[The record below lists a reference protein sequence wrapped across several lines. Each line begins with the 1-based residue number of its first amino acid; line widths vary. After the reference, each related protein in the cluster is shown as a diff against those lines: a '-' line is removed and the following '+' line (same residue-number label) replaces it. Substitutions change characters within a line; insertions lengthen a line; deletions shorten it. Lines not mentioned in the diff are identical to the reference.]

1 MPAAPE
7 ACSGMRASAYSVVAM
22 STAESALPVAG
33 SVSAC
38 LVVRNEEAVIERCLA
53 SLDGVVDEI
62 VLVHDGEC
70 EDRTLEIA
78 ERHHCRIFVRALVG
92 HAEASTVFAFEQAR
106 GEWILSLDA
115 DEFLSEPLA
124 RALRE
129 LIVDEHAN
137 GYELLWRMWDGER
150 YITERGPYKLALFR
164 RSRVHLLGTIHGIEI
179 VDPPVRRVDLQL
191 EHRPRYNN
199 FALRTV
205 LTKWRRW
212 ARINARE
219 FVTPLSEAPSFNWDG
234 PHDWPPRRRL
244 LNRLSPLLFVVY
256 VPVVLLINVWRERSV
271 YRLGENLRMS
281 LYQGL
286 YAGMVQF
293 YVAKYTYIGGEAS
306 SASEPPRPGTEL
318 G

>member
-1 MPAAPE
+1 MDSAETAQL
-7 ACSGMRASAYSVVAM
+7 AS
-22 STAESALPVAG
+22 G

-38 LVVRNEEAVIERCLA
+38 LVVRNEEVVIERCLH
-53 SLDGVVDEI
+53 SLDGFVDEV

-78 ERHHCRIFVRALVG
+78 RAHGCRIFMRPLVG
-92 HAEASTVFAFEQAR
+92 HAEASTVFAFGEAR

-115 DEFLSEPLA
+115 DEYLSEQLA
-124 RALRE
+124 VGLAE
-129 LIVDEHAN
+129 LVADDRTN

-150 YITERGPYKLALFR
+150 YITEQGPYKLALFR
-164 RSRVHLLGTIHGIEI
+164 RSHVHLLGTIHGVEV
-179 VDPPVRRVDLQL
+179 VDPPVRRVQLQL
-191 EHRPRYNN
+191 EHRPPYNN

-219 FVTPLSEAPSFNWDG
+219 FTSPLADVPRFNWSG
-234 PHDWPPRRRL
+234 PAEWPPRRRL
-244 LNRLSPLLFVVY
+244 LNRLSPLLFLPY
-256 VPVVLLINVWRERSV
+256 VPVVLLVNLWRERNV
-271 YRLGENLRMS
+271 YAIGENLRMS

-293 YVAKYTYIGGEAS
+293 YVAKDTYLGRGAS
-306 SASEPPRPGTEL
+306 AAGDPPRPGA
-318 G
+318 GNR

>member
-1 MPAAPE
+1 MI
-7 ACSGMRASAYSVVAM
+7 SAD
-22 STAESALPVAG
+22 TALSPTG
-33 SVSAC
+33 TVSAC
-38 LVVRNEEAVIERCLA
+38 LVVRNEEAVIERCLQ
-53 SLDGVVDEI
+53 SLDGVVDEV

-70 EDRTLEIA
+70 EDGTLQIA
-78 ERHHCRIFVRALVG
+78 ERHGCRIFVRPLVG

-115 DEFLSEPLA
+115 DEFLGEPLA
-124 RALRE
+124 RGLRE
-129 LIVDEHAN
+129 LIADPQVN

-150 YITERGPYKLALFR
+150 YITEQGPHKLALFR
-164 RSRVHLLGTIHGIEI
+164 RRSVHLLGTIHGIEI
-179 VDPPVRRVDLQL
+179 VDPPVRRVELQL

-219 FVTPLSEAPSFNWDG
+219 FVRPLAEVPRFNWQG
-234 PHDWPPRRRL
+234 PTDWPPRRRL
-244 LNRLSPLLFVVY
+244 LNRLSPLLFVPY
-256 VPVVLLINVWRERSV
+256 VPAVLLVNLWRERGH
-271 YRLGENLRMS
+271 YGPGENLKMS

-293 YVAKYTYIGGEAS
+293 YVAKYTYFGGATGAAS
-306 SASEPPRPGTEL
+306 DPPRPGT
-318 G
+318 GGR

>member
-1 MPAAPE
+1 MNSAAT
-7 ACSGMRASAYSVVAM
+7 ALSA
-22 STAESALPVAG
+22 PG

-38 LVVRNEEAVIERCLA
+38 LVVRNEEAVIERCLR
-53 SLDGVVDEI
+53 SLDGVIDEI

-70 EDRTLEIA
+70 EDRTVEIA
-78 ERHHCRIFVRALVG
+78 EAHGCRIFTRPLVG

-115 DEFLSEPLA
+115 DEYLSEPLA
-124 RALRE
+124 QGLRE
-129 LIVDEHAN
+129 LVADERTN

-150 YITERGPYKLALFR
+150 YITEQGPFKLALFR
-164 RSRVHLLGTIHGIEI
+164 RANVHLLGMIHGVEL
-179 VDPPVRRVDLQL
+179 VDPPIRRVQLQL

-219 FVTPLSEAPSFNWDG
+219 FTRPLGELPRFNWQG
-234 PHDWPPRRRL
+234 PTEWPSRRRL
-244 LNRLSPLLFVVY
+244 LNRLSPLLFLPY
-256 VPVVLLINVWRERSV
+256 VPVVLLVNLWRERSV
-271 YRLGENLRMS
+271 YGIVENLRMS

-293 YVAKYTYIGGEAS
+293 YVAKEIYLG
-306 SASEPPRPGTEL
+306 SARSAAADPPRPDVRAR
-318 G
+318 

>member
-1 MPAAPE
+1 MH
-7 ACSGMRASAYSVVAM
+7 SAE
-22 STAESALPVAG
+22 TALPASG

-38 LVVRNEEAVIERCLA
+38 LVVRNEEPVIERCLA
-53 SLDGVVDEI
+53 SLAGVVDEI

-78 ERHHCRIFVRALVG
+78 WAYGCRIFERPLVG
-92 HAEASTVFAFEQAR
+92 HAEASTVYAFGEAR

-115 DEFLSEPLA
+115 DEYLSDELARGLSELVA
-124 RALRE
+124 
-129 LIVDEHAN
+129 DEQVN

-150 YITERGPYKLALFR
+150 YITEQGPYKLALFR
-164 RSRVHLLGTIHGIEI
+164 RSCVHLLGTIHGVEV
-179 VDPPVRRVDLQL
+179 VDPPVRRVQLQL

-219 FVTPLSEAPSFNWDG
+219 FTTPLADVPRFNWQG
-234 PHDWPPRRRL
+234 PTQWPPRRHL
-244 LNRLSPLLFVVY
+244 LNRLSPLLFLPY
-256 VPVVLLINVWRERSV
+256 VPTVLLVNLWRERSV
-271 YRLGENLRMS
+271 YDLAENFRMS

-293 YVAKYTYIGGEAS
+293 YVARYTYFGGAGD
-306 SASEPPRPGTEL
+306 AAPDPPRPSASTP
-318 G
+318 